1 MMGGLTAGQN
11 TSGFYGYSAATI
23 YPGYGTGYTQTMDTI
38 PEPAEQ
44 VVLADVES
52 PPPTPVVEK
61 KKAMNMWMLFG
72 VLVLILVLFGAGRG

>member
-1 MMGGLTAGQN
+1 MMAGVTAGQN

-23 YPGYGTGYTQTMDTI
+23 YPGYGLGITQTMDTI

-44 VVLADVES
+44 AVLADVES
-52 PPPTPVVEK
+52 PPPAPVEK

-72 VLVLILVLFGAGRG
+72 ILILILVLFGVGRG